1 MGNARRAAWR
11 IVADGRQAAT
21 KYALG
26 QNVLALIDG
35 EWKPAIIWAS
45 VGAAVA
51 DRIDKYWVQVEG
63 HAEPVAKSPR
73 ELKSAD

>member
-1 MGNARRAAWR
+1 M
-11 IVADGRQAAT
+11 
-21 KYALG
+21 
-26 QNVLALIDG
+26 LALIDG

-63 HAEPVAKSPR
+63 HAEPVAKSPH